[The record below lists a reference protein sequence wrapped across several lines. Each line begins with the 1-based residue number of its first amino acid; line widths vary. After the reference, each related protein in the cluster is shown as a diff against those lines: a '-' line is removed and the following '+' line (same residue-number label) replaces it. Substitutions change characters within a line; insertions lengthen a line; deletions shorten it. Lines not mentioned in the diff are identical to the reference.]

1 MPDVKM
7 PQLGESVTEGT
18 IGKWLKS
25 VGDSVSKYEPIAE
38 VITDKVTAEIP
49 SDFDGVMEELLIG
62 EGDTVSVGTVI
73 CKIATDGETALKHED
88 SAGPRKVERGF
99 NSSSPNQ
106 SQSDAVLGTPA
117 KPASESPDVDADSL
131 THNSALPRGRYSP
144 AVLRLA
150 DEHGVDL
157 NLLRGTGEGGRITRK
172 DVLTY
177 VARQTDDGGL
187 GEEKLGD
194 GLMVGE
200 QVSQSLA
207 SGQTSAKT
215 NHPSGAAAAG
225 TAAAGLAG
233 LDDEWITP
241 SPIRKTIAKRMVESK
256 QTAPHA
262 WTMVEADVTSLVSF
276 RNHVKGD
283 FKRKEGIDLTYL
295 PFFIKAVAEAL
306 KRYPIMNASWID
318 EKIVMH
324 RRINISIA
332 VATDD
337 VLVVPVIQDAD
348 RLSVAGL
355 AHSVNQL
362 AAKARS
368 GRLAMSDVQGGTF
381 TVNNTG
387 AFGSVL
393 SQPILNAPQAGILS
407 VESIVKRPVVIQND
421 AIAVRSMVN
430 LCLSLDHRV
439 LDGWVSGQFL
449 RAVRERLESFD
460 QQTVLY

>member
-25 VGDSVSKYEPIAE
+25 VGDPVSKYEPIAE
-38 VITDKVTAEIP
+38 VITDKVTAEVP

-62 EGDTVSVGTVI
+62 EGDTVAVGTVI
-73 CKIATDGETALKHED
+73 CKIAADGDAVLEMQD
-88 SAGPRKVERGF
+88 SARPQNVESEF
-99 NSSSPNQ
+99 NSSTPNQ
-106 SQSDAVLGTPA
+106 GDAMLETPA
-117 KPASESPDVDADSL
+117 RPVSESPVVDADSL
-131 THNSALPRGRYSP
+131 THDSALPRGRYSP

-177 VARQTDDGGL
+177 VARRTDDGGV
-187 GEEKLGD
+187 GEEKPRD
-194 GLMVGE
+194 GSMASE
-200 QVSQSLA
+200 QERQTLA
-207 SGQTSAKT
+207 SGQTSADT
-215 NHPSGAAAAG
+215 NHPADAAGTG
-225 TAAAGLAG
+225 TAAAGPVS
-233 LDDEWITP
+233 LDEEWITP

-262 WTMVEADVTSLVSF
+262 WTMVEADVTSLVNF

-318 EKIVMH
+318 EKIIMH

-355 AHSVNQL
+355 AHSVNEL

-368 GRLAMSDVQGGTF
+368 GRLLMSDVQGGTF

-407 VESIVKRPVVIQND
+407 VESIVKRPVVVQND

-439 LDGWVSGQFL
+439 LDGWVAGQFL

-460 QQTVLY
+460 HQTVLY

>member
-1 MPDVKM
+1 MERVKWMPDIKM

-25 VGDSVSKYEPIAE
+25 VGDPVSKYEPIAE

-49 SDFDGVMEELLIG
+49 SDLDGVISELLIG
-62 EGDTVSVGTVI
+62 EGDTVAVGTVI
-73 CKIATDGETALKHED
+73 CKIATEGDTNSDASKGASEVKGDDTDKDG
-88 SAGPRKVERGF
+88 
-99 NSSSPNQ
+99 SSSPVQGNHMM
-106 SQSDAVLGTPA
+106 ARPA
-117 KPASESPDVDADSL
+117 ESVKEDKAQVPPANAMHGSS
-131 THNSALPRGRYSP
+131 LPRGRFSP

-150 DEHGVDL
+150 DEHGVNL
-157 NLLRGTGEGGRITRK
+157 NLLHGTGEGGRVTRR

-177 VARQTDDGGL
+177 AELHPNDGSMPEATMNSSIAANESMSQTPVSAQKSDNGNHVAGVHGG
-187 GEEKLGD
+187 
-194 GLMVGE
+194 
-200 QVSQSLA
+200 
-207 SGQTSAKT
+207 
-215 NHPSGAAAAG
+215 
-225 TAAAGLAG
+225 
-233 LDDEWITP
+233 DDEWITP

-256 QTAPHA
+256 HTAPHA
-262 WTMVEADVTSLVSF
+262 WTMVEADVTSLVNF
-276 RNHVKGD
+276 RNTVKGD

-306 KRYPIMNASWID
+306 KRYPIMNASWVD

-324 RRINISIA
+324 HRINVSIA

-355 AHSVNQL
+355 AHSVNEL

-368 GRLAMSDVQGGTF
+368 GRLSMSDVQGGTF

-407 VESIVKRPVVIQND
+407 VESIVKRPVVVQND

-439 LDGWVSGQFL
+439 LDGWVAGQFL

-460 QQTVLY
+460 LQTVLY